1 MCRAGLTQPTK
12 ACLKEHTNVIARVG
26 PRHASV
32 LNTAVS
38 DQSGLNLGGSRH
50 AIRPTNHSTQ
60 PTIKMD
66 PFKRSSTPDMLKRSS
81 TPENIFQ
88 YNPDPTVESRGPI
101 VGASGPIVGASGPI
115 VESCGPI
122 VESRGPIVGASG
134 PIVESPGP
142 IVGNS
147 GSSEQV
153 TGLAGHSI
161 PAPDVPAVKR
171 SPAKKTP
178 VSLLRVIH
186 HSARSTNICLIFR
199 RTCIP
204 PDRSSDV
211 ASESSIKDMGLEA
224 SLPQPVTSQSKKRAS
239 IVANCHL
246 HNTED
251 L

>member
-32 LNTAVS
+32 LNMAVS

-88 YNPDPTVESRGPI
+88 YNPHPT
-101 VGASGPIVGASGPI
+101 
-115 VESCGPI
+115 
-122 VESRGPIVGASG
+122 
-134 PIVESPGP
+134 SPGP

-161 PAPDVPAVKR
+161 LAPDVPAVKR
-171 SPAKKTP
+171 SPAKKKPNLHSPRPQLRLSLRIFNQGHGLGSFTTP
-178 VSLLRVIH
+178 ASYFSVKETRKY
-186 HSARSTNICLIFR
+186 RSQL
-199 RTCIP
+199 P
-204 PDRSSDV
+204 P
-211 ASESSIKDMGLEA
+211 
-224 SLPQPVTSQSKKRAS
+224 PQ
-239 IVANCHL
+239 H
-246 HNTED
+246 
-251 L
+251 